1 MGTRMSI
8 DKPFPR
14 TWRPYIMSAAIG
26 YMRDLGYA
34 KSPENYIRAFNLIE
48 KDMSDLFYFIEP
60 DEININTYSHRI
72 HELFMRTC
80 IEIEANLKAIMTEN
94 GAIEPDRGFNMSH
107 YRKIEKTHKLSEY
120 EVTIVEWTGGHL
132 RTRRPFN
139 D

>member
-1 MGTRMSI
+1 
-8 DKPFPR
+8 
-14 TWRPYIMSAAIG
+14 
-26 YMRDLGYA
+26 
-34 KSPENYIRAFNLIE
+34 
-48 KDMSDLFYFIEP
+48 
-60 DEININTYSHRI
+60 
-72 HELFMRTC
+72 MRTC